1 MMWRILLWIRFR
13 GTEACVAGFGTLGLA
28 SDKGLSDGD
37 IPSSYNCVGQWFE

>member
-1 MMWRILLWIRFR
+1 MANFALDKVW

-37 IPSSYNCVGQWFE
+37 TPSSYNCVGQWFE